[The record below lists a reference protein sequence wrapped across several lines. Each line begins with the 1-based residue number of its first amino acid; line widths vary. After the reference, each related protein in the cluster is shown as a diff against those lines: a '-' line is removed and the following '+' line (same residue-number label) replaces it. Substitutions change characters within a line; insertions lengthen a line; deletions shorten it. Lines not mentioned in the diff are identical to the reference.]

1 MPNAHVTV
9 TQEEFKEVKK
19 RIEKL
24 ETILEVSDIKETK
37 EKVREIYTLRVEM
50 NEKFNTMDEK
60 FNTMNEK
67 FNALEGRMNE
77 KFNSLEKRFTMLWA
91 LQIVTFLAI
100 LGLYLK
106 GIAF

>member
-1 MPNAHVTV
+1 MPNAHITI
-9 TQEEFKEVKK
+9 TPEEFKEVKK
-19 RIEKL
+19 RIDKL
-24 ETILEVSDIKETK
+24 ETIPEVSDIKETK
-37 EKVREIYTLRVEM
+37 EKVQGISILRVEM

-60 FNTMNEK
+60 FNT
-67 FNALEGRMNE
+67 MNE

-106 GIAF
+106 GIVF

>member
-1 MPNAHVTV
+1 MPNAHVTI

-37 EKVREIYTLRVEM
+37 EKVQEIYTLRVEM
-50 NEKFNTMDEK
+50 NEKFNTM
-60 FNTMNEK
+60 NER

-77 KFNSLEKRFTMLWA
+77 KFNSLEKRFTMMWA